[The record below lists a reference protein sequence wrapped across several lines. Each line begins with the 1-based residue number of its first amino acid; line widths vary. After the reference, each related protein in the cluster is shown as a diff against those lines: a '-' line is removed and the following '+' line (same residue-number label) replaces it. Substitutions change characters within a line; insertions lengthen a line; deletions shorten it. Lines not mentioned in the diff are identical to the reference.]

1 MTAPPE
7 FTGDDER
14 DLTVLRATFPDWLI
28 ACVRGQWLASRNLVR
43 EDLAGA
49 VQAGTA
55 ASLYAALA
63 SRTGRPR

>member
-1 MTAPPE
+1 MSAPE
-7 FTGDDER
+7 FTGDEAHDQAA
-14 DLTVLRATFPDWLI
+14 LRAAFPDWLI
-28 ACVRGQWLASRNLVR
+28 ACAGGRWLASRNLVR

-63 SRTGRPR
+63 SRTRTPR